1 MAIIKCPECRREV
14 SSKAPVCPYCGV
26 VINKEVYHGKNA
38 LPEEELFTEEEDDE
52 EQTPMQKTSAQRKST
67 EPQNPQ
73 NYKWVFIIIA
83 ILAIAVGAT
92 VGYYVYMRNQQEE
105 AKLEQILASEDPDE
119 MQNYLDLHPEM
130 SEAQRKVIEG
140 KISRALQI
148 KEEWDDACD
157 TESVI
162 AFKAFLRKHPTNI
175 HAEEARIK
183 IDSLDFITAKR
194 SNNIEAYQTYMDQHR
209 DGDYY
214 DIASDMVR
222 RLEKSSVTDDE
233 MRYIHQAFKNYFDNL
248 TTDNDAESEFDDI
261 VSVKYSI
268 NNDYKVTKVPELDGN
283 NTYNATFT
291 VNKQVN
297 RSSDAMAPVKTYR
310 VKGTINS
317 NGNVENVHM
326 EEIL

>member
-26 VINKEVYHGKNA
+26 IINKEVYHSKNV
-38 LPEEELFTEEEDDE
+38 LPKEELFTEEEEDDEE
-52 EQTPMQKTSAQRKST
+52 EQTPTPAQKKNT
-67 EPQNPQ
+67 EPQNPK
-73 NYKWVFIIIA
+73 NYKWLFIIIA
-83 ILAIAVGAT
+83 ILAIAVCAT
-92 VGYYVYMRNQQEE
+92 VGYYMYMKNQQEE

-119 MQNYLDLHPEM
+119 MQNYLDLHPDM
-130 SEAQRKVIEG
+130 PATQRKVIEG

-148 KEEWDDACD
+148 KEEWINACD

-162 AFKAFLRKHPTNI
+162 ALKSFLRKHPTNI

-194 SNNIEAYQTYMDQHR
+194 SNSIEAYQTYMDQHR

-214 DIASDMVR
+214 DIASNMVS

-233 MRYIHQAFKNYFDNL
+233 IRYIHQAFKNYFDNL
-248 TTDNDAESEFDDI
+248 KTDNDANSEFDDVI
-261 VSVKYSI
+261 SVKYSI

-283 NTYNATFT
+283 NTYKATFT

-297 RSSDAMAPVKTYR
+297 RSSDAMAPVKTYK
-310 VKGTINS
+310 VQGTINS
-317 NGNVENVHM
+317 KGNVENVNM
-326 EEIL
+326 EEII